1 MGEKAEGVTN
11 NVLVDF
17 NNPLVKLVLPILLQD
32 HTTGKNII
40 WETEPPEN
48 LTGMYSAD
56 DEITVDKIFEVDI
69 KPRCLKRIAD
79 QKKRTHN
86 KAEVF
91 TPTWICNK
99 MNNNVDNEW
108 FKKENIFNT
117 ETDKSWITNK
127 KKIRFT
133 KKSGSWQDY
142 VMSTRLEVTCGE
154 APFLVSRYD
163 TSSGEEIPIEN
174 RIGFLDRKL
183 RIVNENVKESA
194 EWCIW
199 AMRAFKSVY
208 GFEFQGDNLLLART
222 NLFLTFVEYYMSRFN
237 KEPDKVLCE
246 NIAEIVSANIFQMD
260 GLKYCIPNHPEISC
274 KLYDWEAEEWLYFK
288 DMIKE

>member
-1 MGEKAEGVTN
+1 M
-11 NVLVDF
+11 LVDF
-17 NNPLVKLVLPILLQD
+17 NNPLVKLVLPILSQD
-32 HTTGKNII
+32 YTTHKNII
-40 WETEPPEN
+40 WATEPPEN

-108 FKKENIFNT
+108 FKKENVFNT
-117 ETDKSWITNK
+117 EMDKLWTTNK

-142 VMSTRLEVTCGE
+142 VLSTRLEVTCGE

-183 RIVNENVKESA
+183 RVINENIKECA

-199 AMRAFKSVY
+199 AMDAFKSVY

-222 NLFLTFVEYYMSRFN
+222 NLFLTFVEYYMDRFN
-237 KEPDKVLCE
+237 KEPDRVMCE
-246 NIAEIVSANIFQMD
+246 NIAEIISANIFQMD
-260 GLKYCIPNHPEISC
+260 GLKYCIPNHPETPC
-274 KLYDWEAEEWLYFK
+274 KLYDWKEQEWLCFK
-288 DMIKE
+288 DMVKE

>member
-1 MGEKAEGVTN
+1 M
-11 NVLVDF
+11 LVDF
-17 NNPLVKLVLPILLQD
+17 NNSLVKLVLPILLQD
-32 HTTGKNII
+32 HTTHKNII
-40 WETEPPEN
+40 WATEPPEN
-48 LTGMYSAD
+48 LTGMYSSD
-56 DEITVDKIFEVDI
+56 DEITIDKIFEVDI

-108 FKKENIFNT
+108 FKKGNVFNT

-142 VMSTRLEVTCGE
+142 VLSTRLEVTCGE
-154 APFLVSRYD
+154 APFLASRYD

-183 RIVNENVKESA
+183 RIVNENTKNLG
-194 EWCIW
+194 EWTTW
-199 AMRAFKSVY
+199 VLNAFTSVY

-222 NLFLTFVEYYMSRFN
+222 NLFLTFVEYYIDRFK
-237 KEPDKVLCE
+237 KEPYEDFCKY
-246 NIAEIVSANIFQMD
+246 IAQYVSMNIFQMD
-260 GLKYCIPNHPEISC
+260 GLKYCIPNHPEIPC
-274 KLYDWEAEEWLYFK
+274 KLYDWEHGKWLQFNE
-288 DMIKE
+288 MTKE